1 MSDVPTRL
9 FHYTSEDGLRGILD
23 SQVLHPSLVALNP
36 ADARY
41 GNGQYFSD
49 TVPGTKSLSA
59 LSRAFLGFPFQ
70 GRRFT
75 HFLEVDVTNLNVVR
89 GREGVFVV
97 LNDGP
102 LELTGRIVRYGLVPL
117 P

>member
-1 MSDVPTRL
+1 M
-9 FHYTSEDGLRGILD
+9 
-23 SQVLHPSLVALNP
+23 PSLVALNP

-41 GNGQYFSD
+41 GDGQYLSD
-49 TVPGTKSLSA
+49 SVPGTKTLA
-59 LSRAFLGFPFQ
+59 ELSRAFLGFPFQ

-75 HFLEVDVTNLNVVR
+75 HYVEIDVTGLDIVS

-97 LNDGP
+97 LNTEALD
-102 LELTGRIVRYGLVPL
+102 LTGRIVGSSLVLL

>member
-1 MSDVPTRL
+1 
-9 FHYTSEDGLRGILD
+9 
-23 SQVLHPSLVALNP
+23 LVALNP

-41 GNGQYFSD
+41 GDGQYLSD
-49 TVPGTKSLSA
+49 FIPGTKSLGE

-75 HFLEVDVTNLNVVR
+75 HYIEIDVTGFSLVI
-89 GREGVFVV
+89 GREGVSVV
-97 LNDGP
+97 LNTEALD
-102 LELTGRIVRYGLVPL
+102 LTGRIMAYGLVPL

>member
-1 MSDVPTRL
+1 MPTRF
-9 FHYTSEDGLRGILD
+9 FHYTSEQGLQGILE
-23 SQVLHPSLVALNP
+23 SQSLRPSRVALNP

-41 GNGQYFSD
+41 GDGQYLSD
-49 TVPGTKSLSA
+49 VVPGARPLSD

-75 HFLEVDVTNLNVVR
+75 HFVEIDVLGLNVLQ
-89 GREGVFVV
+89 GREGVFVI
-97 LNDGP
+97 LNSEP
-102 LELTGRIVRYGLVPL
+102 LDLTGRILAFGPVPL

>member
-1 MSDVPTRL
+1 MPRSL
-9 FHYTSEDGLRGILD
+9 FHCTNAEGLRGILK
-23 SQVLHPSLVALNP
+23 SQLLRPSLVALNP

-41 GNGQYFSD
+41 GYGQYFSD
-49 TVPGTKSLSA
+49 AVPGSLSLSQ

-75 HFLEVDVTNLNVVR
+75 HFVEVDVSGLDIVT
-89 GREGVFVV
+89 GRDSVFVA
-97 LNDGP
+97 LNAGP
-102 LELTGRIVRYGLVPL
+102 LDLTGRILSFGLVPL

>member
-1 MSDVPTRL
+1 L
-9 FHYTSEDGLRGILD
+9 
-23 SQVLHPSLVALNP
+23 PSLVALNP

-41 GNGQYFSD
+41 GDGQYLSD
-49 TVPGTKSLSA
+49 FAPGTKSLGE

-75 HFLEVDVTNLNVVR
+75 YYVEIDVTGLDLVS

-97 LNDGP
+97 LNAEALD
-102 LELTGRIVRYGLVPL
+102 LTGRMVGFGSVPL

>member
-1 MSDVPTRL
+1 MPPRL
-9 FHYTSEDGLRGILD
+9 FHYTSEHGLRGILE
-23 SQVLHPSLVALNP
+23 SQSLLPSLVALNP

-41 GNGQYFSD
+41 GDGQYLSD
-49 TVPGTKSLSA
+49 IAPGTKSLSE

-75 HFLEVDVTNLNVVR
+75 HYVEIDVTGLTLVS

-97 LNDGP
+97 VNTEALD
-102 LELTGRIVRYGLVPL
+102 LTGRIVGFGFVSL

>member
-1 MSDVPTRL
+1 MPTRL
-9 FHYTSEDGLRGILD
+9 FHYTSEDGLRGILE
-23 SQVLHPSLVALNP
+23 SQSLLPSLVALNP

-41 GNGQYFSD
+41 GDGQYLSD
-49 TVPGTKSLSA
+49 FAPGTKSLGE

-75 HFLEVDVTNLNVVR
+75 HYVEIDVTELNLVSR
-89 GREGVFVV
+89 REGVFVV
-97 LNDGP
+97 LNTEALD
-102 LELTGRIVRYGLVPL
+102 LTGRIVESGLVSL